1 MIFDAHCDIW
11 THVARKRLE
20 GERDIMRNYHLNKF
34 KESDI
39 NGGIFVVWVD
49 PPYDKNPKYRTTQI
63 LDKIKEE
70 IKDCDDIVHIV
81 KKSEDFDIAKK
92 SNKIAILIGMEGL
105 QAIEDNIDD
114 IEKLYSFGVRH
125 ASLTWNEE
133 NKLATGAKG
142 NIDRGLTED
151 GAKLI
156 KKMEKLGII

>member
-70 IKDCDDIVHIV
+70 IK
-81 KKSEDFDIAKK
+81 IAM
-92 SNKIAILIGMEGL
+92 I
-105 QAIEDNIDD
+105 
-114 IEKLYSFGVRH
+114 
-125 ASLTWNEE
+125 
-133 NKLATGAKG
+133 
-142 NIDRGLTED
+142 
-151 GAKLI
+151 
-156 KKMEKLGII
+156 

>member
-63 LDKIKEE
+63 LFTLHNQTPHFVIN
-70 IKDCDDIVHIV
+70 ILTVILFIGFIV
-81 KKSEDFDIAKK
+81 
-92 SNKIAILIGMEGL
+92 
-105 QAIEDNIDD
+105 DNI
-114 IEKLYSFGVRH
+114 ISSNIISSINV
-125 ASLTWNEE
+125 EE
-133 NKLATGAKG
+133 NKLIKDNTEEITEKIKQVLRQKSWLHRRLINAYP
-142 NIDRGLTED
+142 GLKD
-151 GAKLI
+151 IKVKI
-156 KKMEKLGII
+156 KKVEQKIDERRKRKE

>member
-63 LDKIKEE
+63 LSKIKEE

-92 SNKIAILIGMEGL
+92 SNKIAICRKTI
-105 QAIEDNIDD
+105 
-114 IEKLYSFGVRH
+114 FV
-125 ASLTWNEE
+125 WC
-133 NKLATGAKG
+133 
-142 NIDRGLTED
+142 
-151 GAKLI
+151 
-156 KKMEKLGII
+156 

>member
-63 LDKIKEE
+63 LSKIKEE
-70 IKDCDDIVHIV
+70 IKDLTNE
-81 KKSEDFDIAKK
+81 KKHNQQELDELK
-92 SNKIAILIGMEGL
+92 NLYKISDE
-105 QAIEDNIDD
+105 IEEI
-114 IEKLYSFGVRH
+114 
-125 ASLTWNEE
+125 
-133 NKLATGAKG
+133 
-142 NIDRGLTED
+142 
-151 GAKLI
+151 
-156 KKMEKLGII
+156 

>member
-63 LDKIKEE
+63 LSKIKEE
-70 IKDCDDIVHIV
+70 QVLLNLYNRFNEINNESK
-81 KKSEDFDIAKK
+81 
-92 SNKIAILIGMEGL
+92 
-105 QAIEDNIDD
+105 
-114 IEKLYSFGVRH
+114 EKLNKVYIH
-125 ASLTWNEE
+125 ANNYLNKELEE
-133 NKLATGAKG
+133 A
-142 NIDRGLTED
+142 I
-151 GAKLI
+151 
-156 KKMEKLGII
+156 

>member
-63 LDKIKEE
+63 LSKIKEE

-81 KKSEDFDIAKK
+81 KKSEDFDIE
-92 SNKIAILIGMEGL
+92 IL
-105 QAIEDNIDD
+105 N
-114 IEKLYSFGVRH
+114 Y
-125 ASLTWNEE
+125 
-133 NKLATGAKG
+133 
-142 NIDRGLTED
+142 
-151 GAKLI
+151 
-156 KKMEKLGII
+156 